1 VTTARYDVVVVG
13 ARAAGAMTAMVL
25 ARAGLRVLMVDRG
38 EYGDDTIST
47 HALLRGGILQLSR
60 WGLLERVVAA
70 GTPPVRASV
79 FNYGETQVEV
89 PIRPQPGVDALYAPR
104 RTVLDPILVDAAR
117 DAGVEARFGV
127 TVTGLLRDRE
137 GRVTGVAGRD
147 GSAARFT
154 AAARFTVGAD
164 GMGSKVAHLA
174 GARVER
180 AGTHATAIIYGYWHG
195 VPADRYQLFY
205 RPGVAAGTFPTNEG
219 EACVFAAVPRR
230 AFRTETRGGVG
241 EAYPRL
247 LDRAA
252 PGALEGATL
261 APGRLRV
268 FSARPGFFRRAYGHG
283 WALVGDAGYFKDP
296 ITSHGLTD
304 ALRDAELLARAI
316 ISATCGEACEEDAL
330 AGYQRTR
337 DCLSA
342 RLLAITDAIASF
354 SWDLDRI
361 PTLLL
366 ELSDSM
372 SDEVRLIRDLEPLRG
387 MAPVR

>member
-1 VTTARYDVVVVG
+1 
-13 ARAAGAMTAMVL
+13 
-25 ARAGLRVLMVDRG
+25 
-38 EYGDDTIST
+38 
-47 HALLRGGILQLSR
+47 
-60 WGLLERVVAA
+60 
-70 GTPPVRASV
+70 
-79 FNYGETQVEV
+79 
-89 PIRPQPGVDALYAPR
+89 
-104 RTVLDPILVDAAR
+104 
-117 DAGVEARFGV
+117 
-127 TVTGLLRDRE
+127 
-137 GRVTGVAGRD
+137 
-147 GSAARFT
+147 
-154 AAARFTVGAD
+154 
-164 GMGSKVAHLA
+164 
-174 GARVER
+174 
-180 AGTHATAIIYGYWHG
+180 
-195 VPADRYQLFY
+195 
-205 RPGVAAGTFPTNEG
+205 
-219 EACVFAAVPRR
+219 
-230 AFRTETRGGVG
+230 VG